1 MASIKVNLS
10 DIEFAN
16 INWSGKR
23 VSKKTKTSYSDL
35 YPIVNGSTCQL
46 GKLHRTYK
54 SDIDQ
59 ELLLSLVVSKFVH
72 SKVRKN
78 KDLDLDNIYEFRLLK
93 EYFKVLAVRQI
104 LIAGYDVFIEGC
116 LEESNEKNIHQLG
129 KYLAKL
135 ELVKLEKIKDAEL
148 SKNA

>member
-1 MASIKVNLS
+1 MTSIKINLS

-23 VSKKTKTSYSDL
+23 VSKKAKTSYSDL

-59 ELLLSLVVSKFVH
+59 ELLLSLTVSKFIH
-72 SKVRKN
+72 SKIRKN
-78 KDLDLDNIYEFRLLK
+78 KDIDLDNIYEFRLLK
-93 EYFKVLAVRQI
+93 KYFKVLAVRQI

-116 LEESNEKNIHQLG
+116 LEKSDDKNIYQLG
-129 KYLAKL
+129 QYLI
-135 ELVKLEKIKDAEL
+135 KLEKVKDSEL
-148 SKNA
+148 NKSS